1 MGNGGKIWGTNGKI
15 LGTCWDL
22 SGNMRKYGENM
33 RNTHGKYGNILLGR
47 GWENI
52 WKMIWEDHGALPSFQ
67 QELLTFPRGVD
78 QENCLE
84 TFGGFLKMYPQNKGS
99 TRKSGWWYTN
109 RSEKYDFV
117 GWDDYCIPY
126 IVENRN
132 VPNHQSVI
140 ICYIYCYIYI
150 SIIAVFF

>member
-52 WKMIWEDHGALPSFQ
+52 WKMI
-67 QELLTFPRGVD
+67 
-78 QENCLE
+78 
-84 TFGGFLKMYPQNKGS
+84 
-99 TRKSGWWYTN
+99 
-109 RSEKYDFV
+109 
-117 GWDDYCIPY
+117 
-126 IVENRN
+126 
-132 VPNHQSVI
+132 
-140 ICYIYCYIYI
+140 
-150 SIIAVFF
+150 